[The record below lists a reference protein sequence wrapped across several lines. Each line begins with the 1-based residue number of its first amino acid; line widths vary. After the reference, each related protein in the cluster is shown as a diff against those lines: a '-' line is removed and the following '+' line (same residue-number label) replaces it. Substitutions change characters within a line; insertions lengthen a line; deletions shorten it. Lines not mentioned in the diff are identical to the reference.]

1 MHKSLYHDLQCHAML
16 KCQSFAFHL
25 QFMLCFFGFH
35 LCYYM
40 EEHLLL
46 LVVMGH
52 FISLEETKIWYWGS
66 VLLMQMQKSH

>member
-1 MHKSLYHDLQCHAML
+1 
-16 KCQSFAFHL
+16 
-25 QFMLCFFGFH
+25 
-35 LCYYM
+35 M